1 MRGRGR
7 GRVVAPELGGGSA
20 AAAGRDLVRF
30 GQDRLCVRGAD
41 VSRAGPGRAGPWKEE
56 KENQIK

>member
-1 MRGRGR
+1 M
-7 GRVVAPELGGGSA
+7 APELGGGSA

-41 VSRAGPGRAGPWKEE
+41 VSRAGPGQAGPWKEE